1 MADEHLANVEE
12 LQSYLVRRAEKILES
27 KGKKLIGWD
36 EILEGGLAPNAAV
49 MSWRG
54 MDGGIAAAK
63 MNRQVVMTPTNF
75 VYLDYYQGDPSLE
88 PSTFG
93 RLLLSTCYRF
103 EPTPE
108 GVDAK
113 YILGGQGNLW
123 TESVPNPR
131 HAEYMTWPRA
141 LALAE
146 VFWSP
151 KAGRNWDDF
160 AGRVESQFQRLDAAQ
175 VNYARTMYDVAVAPV
190 RDAAGKPAVRMTT
203 ELSGCEIHY
212 TFDGTNPD
220 QFMPKYSGEPVVIP
234 GDASVV
240 KAIAYRGGHPS
251 GRLLTV
257 NVKDLTARLDRKTA
271 N

>member
-1 MADEHLANVEE
+1 
-12 LQSYLVRRAEKILES
+12 
-27 KGKKLIGWD
+27 
-36 EILEGGLAPNAAV
+36 
-49 MSWRG
+49 
-54 MDGGIAAAK
+54 

-88 PSTFG
+88 PSTFA

-108 GVDAK
+108 GVDPK

-141 LALAE
+141 FALAE

-151 KAGRNWDDF
+151 KASRNWDDF
-160 AGRVESQFQRLDAAQ
+160 SRRVESQFQRLDAAQ
-175 VNYARTMYDVAVAPV
+175 VNYARTMYDVALTPV

-203 ELSGCEIHY
+203 ELSGCDIYY

-220 QFMPKYSGEPVVIP
+220 QFMPKYAGRAGDDSRRRLRGESHCLARRPSFRAGADAVRERSDRAPALTIVRRASRP
-234 GDASVV
+234 G
-240 KAIAYRGGHPS
+240 
-251 GRLLTV
+251 GRLRTRGS
-257 NVKDLTARLDRKTA
+257 APP
-271 N
+271 